1 MVERPPHQLILY
13 RKIKEGIME
22 VRYTP
27 NQNGIKAFTTD
38 ELRKSFL
45 IDSLFQKNKIPMVY
59 SDIDR
64 SITGSVVPVG
74 KVLKLTA
81 TKKEMAAD
89 YFAERREVGIIN
101 IGEKG
106 IVRLDDKKYVM
117 NHFDALY
124 IGRGTKKIEFESN
137 DSKKPAKFY
146 FVSYPAH
153 KQYPSKHIKHSDATP
168 VKLGSLADSNSR
180 TIHKYIH
187 SEILQTCQLAMGLT
201 ILNEGSVWNTMPAH
215 THQRRS
221 EVYMYFNLDP
231 DSFVVHILGEPRET
245 KHIIIRNEQA
255 VLSPIWSMHSGCGT
269 KNYAFIW
276 AMGGENQVYDDMDWI
291 PMTELK

>member
-1 MVERPPHQLILY
+1 MD
-13 RKIKEGIME
+13 
-22 VRYTP
+22 VRNSP
-27 NQNGIKAFTTD
+27 DQNGFKKFTTE

-45 IDSLFQKNKIPMVY
+45 IDSLFVQNKIPLVY

-64 SITGSVVPVG
+64 SITGSAVPVG
-74 KVLKLTA
+74 KTLKLTA
-81 TKKEMAAD
+81 SKKEMAAE
-89 YFAERREVGIIN
+89 YFAERREIGVLN
-101 IGEKG
+101 IGKKG
-106 IVRLDDKKYVM
+106 SVKLDDKKYII

-124 IGRGTKKIEFESN
+124 IGRGTKKIEFESV

-153 KQYPSKHIKHSDATP
+153 KEYPSKHIKHSVATP
-168 VKLGSLADSNSR
+168 VKLGSLKDSNSR

-187 SEILQTCQLAMGLT
+187 TEILQTCQLAMGLT
-201 ILNEGSVWNTMPAH
+201 ILDKGSVWNTMPAH

-221 EVYMYFNLDP
+221 EVYMYFDLDP
-231 DSFVVHILGEPRET
+231 NSLVVHLLGSPEET
-245 KHIIIRNEQA
+245 RHIIIRNEQA
-255 VLSPIWSMHSGCGT
+255 VLSTSWSMHSGCGT

-291 PMTELK
+291 SMKDLK